1 MVVRFVPKADVKLT
15 NSYFKVIGAYKRSTT
30 LRSSEFTDLQN
41 HLFQA
46 NLCNGIIRLVKER
59 AEMDKK
65 SKNQI
70 VDSDIARL
78 LLKHRKARNLTVTE
92 LAQRSGVS
100 QAMISKIERGISSP
114 SATILSRL
122 ANAMNVTLS
131 KLFAELE
138 QHQNS
143 LVRFAHQQQHWT
155 DEQSGITRWSL
166 SPAGACPELIKVE
179 IPAMGELTIPASA
192 NEHLSGQTLWVMSGS
207 LDFRVKNQTHHL
219 RAGDCLALTF
229 ASEYQMSNPDSEQ
242 SCSYIVAFSQ
252 KNQ

>member
-1 MVVRFVPKADVKLT
+1 
-15 NSYFKVIGAYKRSTT
+15 
-30 LRSSEFTDLQN
+30 
-41 HLFQA
+41 
-46 NLCNGIIRLVKER
+46 
-59 AEMDKK
+59 MDKT

-70 VDSDIARL
+70 LDSDIARL

-100 QAMISKIERGISSP
+100 QAMISKVERGTSSP

-122 ANAMNVTLS
+122 ANAMNLTLS

-143 LVRFAHQQQHWT
+143 LVLFAHEQQHWT

-166 SPAGACPELIKVE
+166 SPAGASPELIRVE
-179 IPAMGELTIPASA
+179 IPAKGELTIPASA
-192 NEHLSGQTLWVMSGS
+192 NEHLSGQTLWVLSGS
-207 LDFRVKNQTHHL
+207 LDFRVNHQTHHL

-229 ASEYQMSNPDSEQ
+229 ASECQMSNPDSEQ
-242 SCSYIVAFSQ
+242 GCSYIVAFSQ
-252 KNQ
+252 KNP

>member
-1 MVVRFVPKADVKLT
+1 
-15 NSYFKVIGAYKRSTT
+15 
-30 LRSSEFTDLQN
+30 
-41 HLFQA
+41 
-46 NLCNGIIRLVKER
+46 
-59 AEMDKK
+59 MDKT

-78 LLKHRKARNLTVTE
+78 LLKHRKARNFTVTE

-100 QAMISKIERGISSP
+100 QAMISKVERGTSSP

-122 ANAMNVTLS
+122 ANAMNITLS

-143 LVRFAHQQQHWT
+143 LVRFTHQQQHWT

-192 NEHLSGQTLWVMSGS
+192 NEHLSGQTLWVLSGS
-207 LDFRVKNQTHHL
+207 LDFQVNHQTHHL

-229 ASEYQMSNPDSEQ
+229 ASEYRMSNPDSNQ
-242 SCSYIVAFSQ
+242 NCSYIVAFSQ

>member
-1 MVVRFVPKADVKLT
+1 
-15 NSYFKVIGAYKRSTT
+15 
-30 LRSSEFTDLQN
+30 
-41 HLFQA
+41 
-46 NLCNGIIRLVKER
+46 
-59 AEMDKK
+59 MDKT

-78 LLKHRKARNLTVTE
+78 LLKHRKARNWTVAE

-100 QAMISKIERGISSP
+100 QAMISKVERGASSP
-114 SATILSRL
+114 SATILGRL
-122 ANAMNVTLS
+122 ANAMNITLS

-143 LVRFAHQQQHWT
+143 LVLFAHQQQHWT
-155 DEQSGITRWSL
+155 DEKSGITRWSL

-179 IPAMGELTIPASA
+179 IPALGQLTIPASA
-192 NEHLSGQTLWVMSGS
+192 SEHLSGQTLWVLSGS
-207 LDFRVKNQTHHL
+207 LDFRVNNQTHHL
-219 RAGDCLALTF
+219 RAGDCFALTF

-242 SCSYIVAFSQ
+242 GCAYVVAFSQ

>member
-1 MVVRFVPKADVKLT
+1 MKWH
-15 NSYFKVIGAYKRSTT
+15 N
-30 LRSSEFTDLQN
+30 
-41 HLFQA
+41 QA
-46 NLCNGIIRLVKER
+46 GER
-59 AEMDKK
+59 EGQMDKTP
-65 SKNQI
+65 KNQI

-100 QAMISKIERGISSP
+100 QAMISKVERGTSSP

-122 ANAMNVTLS
+122 ANAMNITLS

-143 LVRFAHQQQHWT
+143 LVRFAHQQQHWA
-155 DEQSGITRWSL
+155 DHESGIIRWSL

-179 IPAMGELTIPASA
+179 IPAGGQITIPASA
-192 NEHLSGQTLWVMSGS
+192 NEHLSGQTLWMLSGS
-207 LDFRVKNQTHHL
+207 LDFRVNHETHHL

-229 ASEYQMSNPDSEQ
+229 ASECQISNPDSEQ
-242 SCSYIVAFSQ
+242 GCSYIVAFSQ

>member
-1 MVVRFVPKADVKLT
+1 
-15 NSYFKVIGAYKRSTT
+15 
-30 LRSSEFTDLQN
+30 
-41 HLFQA
+41 
-46 NLCNGIIRLVKER
+46 
-59 AEMDKK
+59 MDRT

-70 VDSDIARL
+70 LDSDIARL

-100 QAMISKIERGISSP
+100 QAMISKVERGTSSP

-122 ANAMNVTLS
+122 ASAMNITLS

-138 QHQNS
+138 LHQNS
-143 LVRFAHQQQHWT
+143 LVLFAHEQQHWT

-166 SPAGACPELIKVE
+166 SPAGACPELIRVE
-179 IPAMGELTIPASA
+179 IPAKGELTIPASA
-192 NEHLSGQTLWVMSGS
+192 NEHLSGQTIWILSGG
-207 LDFRVKNQTHHL
+207 LDFRVNHQTHHL
-219 RAGDCLALTF
+219 RAGDSLALTF
-229 ASEYQMSNPDSEQ
+229 ASECQISNPDSEQ